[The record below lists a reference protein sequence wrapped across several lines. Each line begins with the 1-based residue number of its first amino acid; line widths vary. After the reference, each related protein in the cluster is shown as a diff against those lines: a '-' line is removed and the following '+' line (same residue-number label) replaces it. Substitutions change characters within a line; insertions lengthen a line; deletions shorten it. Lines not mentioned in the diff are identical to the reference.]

1 MKLTWRGHSCFILE
15 SGGFRVML
23 DPYKE
28 VTGLP
33 DIAGDT
39 VDAVLC
45 SHGHRDHSY
54 TDKLHIL
61 GAALPFACEKVPTF
75 HDGEGGSLRGDN
87 TVHRL
92 TAEGISLVHLG
103 DLGHLLTDQQVRA
116 LTPCDV
122 LLVPVGGFYTIDA
135 RRAKAVA
142 DQLRPRVI
150 VPMHYRDGERGYEVL
165 APVEA
170 FLSLFPAE
178 LVRRMDS
185 NTLTLTPDMPRQIA
199 VLRYQG

>member
-45 SHGHRDHSY
+45 SHSHRDHSY
-54 TDKLHIL
+54 TDALHIL
-61 GAALPFACEKVPTF
+61 GGDLPFACEKVSTF
-75 HDGEGGSLRGDN
+75 HDGEGGSLRGAN

-92 TAEGISLVHLG
+92 TAEGVSLVHLG
-103 DLGHLLTDQQVRA
+103 DLGHLLTDGQVRA
-116 LTPCDV
+116 LTPCQV
-122 LLVPVGGFYTIDA
+122 LLLPVGGTYTVDPRQA
-135 RRAKAVA
+135 RAVA
-142 DQLRPRVI
+142 EQLRPRVI
-150 VPMHYRDGERGYEVL
+150 VPMHYRDGARGYEVL
-165 APVEA
+165 EPVEA

-178 LVRRMDS
+178 LTRRVDG

-199 VLRYQG
+199 VLTYQG

>member
-1 MKLTWRGHSCFILE
+1 MELIWRGHSCFVLQV
-15 SGGFRVML
+15 GGFRLML

-45 SHGHRDHSY
+45 SHGHRDHCY
-54 TDKLHIL
+54 TDELHVL
-61 GAALPFACEKVPTF
+61 GGTVPFGCERVSTF
-75 HDGEGGSLRGDN
+75 HDGEGGALRRIN

-92 TAEGISLVHLG
+92 TAEGVTVVHLG
-103 DLGHLLTDQQVRA
+103 DLGHRLTTEQLAA

-122 LLVPVGGFYTIDA
+122 LLLPVGGTYTVDH
-135 RRAKAVA
+135 RQAKAVME
-142 DQLRPRVI
+142 QIRPRVT

-165 APVEA
+165 EPVET
-170 FLSLFPAE
+170 FLAQFSPD
-178 LVRRMDS
+178 LVRRYGS
-185 NTLTLTPDMPRQIA
+185 NTLTLAPDMPKQIA
-199 VLRYQG
+199 VLTYQG